1 MLLSTKLIVVRTI
14 RRDSPYRLVIEQI
27 IIIGGASQV
36 EITLLLVDPY
46 GRNTTKADI

>member
-1 MLLSTKLIVVRTI
+1 M
-14 RRDSPYRLVIEQI
+14 RRGEGARFGDELYRVNNKMWSE
-27 IIIGGASQV
+27 ASQV